1 VPTTVVPKDRSRRA
15 LSAVL
20 TLLMALGLF
29 VALPGRALAGPDEGS
44 FFSAVN
50 SARSANGLPALAY
63 SGELAA
69 VARRQAERMASSN
82 KLYHN
87 PNLGSE
93 VSSWQI
99 VAENVGYGPTWSGI
113 QQAFMASPDHRANIL
128 DPQLTQLGVGT
139 AVGKD
144 GRLWVAQVFRL
155 PYGVTPPST
164 SGSGSGG
171 SSSGSSSGAV
181 SSPAQ
186 AAPVPLT
193 PEQQLRQRI
202 ASARDQVA
210 GGKAGKRDPLIKAL
224 AFSTVMS
231 TVGS

>member
-1 VPTTVVPKDRSRRA
+1 VTTVVVPQHPSRRA
-15 LSAVL
+15 LSAAL

-87 PNLGSE
+87 PSLGSE
-93 VSSWQI
+93 VSGWQI

-128 DPQLTQLGVGT
+128 DPQLSQLGVGT
-139 AVGKD
+139 AVGND

-155 PYGVTPPST
+155 PLGATPPS
-164 SGSGSGG
+164 GG
-171 SSSGSSSGAV
+171 PGSSGSSSGWSGGAV
-181 SSPAQ
+181 SSPTV
-186 AAPVPLT
+186 AAPAPLT

-202 ASARDQVA
+202 ATARDKVSS
-210 GGKAGKRDPLIKAL
+210 GRAGKKDPLVEAL
-224 AFSTVMS
+224 AFSTVMA